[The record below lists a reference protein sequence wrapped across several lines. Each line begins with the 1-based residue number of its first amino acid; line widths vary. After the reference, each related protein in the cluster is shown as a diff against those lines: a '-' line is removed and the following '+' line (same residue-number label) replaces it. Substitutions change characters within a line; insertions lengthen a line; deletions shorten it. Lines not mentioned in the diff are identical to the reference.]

1 MQPRTPVIVLAVA
14 ALAGGYWIYSQ
25 KQETKASVASA
36 PASMPKAQ
44 SADLSPS
51 AVLSIKVGKASAL
64 PPSQGKAA
72 AIPTLAHDFDT
83 ARALKPLYDRL
94 TGPGAPGTAEAKFI
108 LYKILATC
116 ATRTDRK
123 PDDPPR
129 QPPAERRKSLADN
142 ISDSNPDK
150 QKRLAAFD
158 FLARRCEGF
167 ENVSTSTAELD
178 GMREAAARA
187 GDPTAQASQVA
198 HDVFD
203 VHRTPS
209 TPWGTQPINDAQLAS
224 LRQVLASRDPDAILA
239 AGTILSNTFP
249 NVVLQVG
256 PNHDELDGAASMA
269 AWRIVACEYGMDCG
283 PDSRSVMAA
292 CAYQGQCGAG
302 NVPDL
307 VFYYQATPSQA
318 QLIDQYRQ
326 AFRAAIENGDTSQ
339 FQADWRAHHPPM
351 TYGFSNYP

>member
-1 MQPRTPVIVLAVA
+1 MQPRIIVIVLVVA
-14 ALAGGYWIYSQ
+14 AIAGGYWISSR
-25 KQETKASVASA
+25 KAETTASIAGA
-36 PASMPKAQ
+36 PASKTQ

-51 AVLSIKVGKASAL
+51 AVLSINVGKPSVL
-64 PPSQGKAA
+64 PPPPEGRGA
-72 AIPTLAHDFDT
+72 AIPTLGHEFDT

-94 TGPGAPGTAEAKFI
+94 TGPGAPGTPEAKFI

-116 ATRTDRK
+116 AARTDRK

-129 QPPAERRKSLADN
+129 QPTAERRKSLADN

-158 FLARRCEGF
+158 YLAGRCEGF
-167 ENVSTSTAELD
+167 ENVTTSKAELD
-178 GMREAAARA
+178 RMREAAAQA
-187 GDPTAQASQVA
+187 GDPAAQASQVA

-203 VHRTPS
+203 LHETPEARAGS
-209 TPWGTQPINDAQLAS
+209 LPIADAQLAS

-249 NVVLQVG
+249 NLVLEVG
-256 PNHDELDGAASMA
+256 PNHDEIDGAASMA

-283 PDSRSVMAA
+283 PNSRTVLNA

-307 VFYYQATPSQA
+307 VFYYQATPNQA

-326 AFRAAIENGDTSQ
+326 AFRSAIESGDPSAL
-339 FQADWRAHHPPM
+339 QADWRGHRPTT
-351 TYGFSNYP
+351 TYGFTTSP